1 MYHCALMCPYLGFL
15 LREARVAMT
24 DAGKSRACTVGGA
37 ELPRRWG
44 AACFRLT
51 ATLKYCDTLPQYWEI
66 KGREEK
72 KPVTKNWRKSGGALL
87 GGVIANP
94 INTPCAREIVD
105 DFVAR
110 TGTQV
115 MEYVPRSVTVTQGEL
130 RGKTTIEAAADSK
143 QARIYTDHRHQDG
156 QPYRIEEPFAVE

>member
-1 MYHCALMCPYLGFL
+1 MKK
-15 LREARVAMT
+15 E
-24 DAGKSRACTVGGA
+24 
-37 ELPRRWG
+37 
-44 AACFRLT
+44 
-51 ATLKYCDTLPQYWEI
+51 
-66 KGREEK
+66 